1 MDAVK
6 WLLAEM
12 RIKAIARG
20 EFARVME
27 RHWEPVELD
36 DDLLPDFARAIPQQ
50 TRFRFLASGEA
61 NADIAYSNER
71 IPSGRL
77 VGGFDVY
84 RNAPD
89 DPVRFNKDWYA
100 VVDPDDGSD
109 HLLVDGPQKDREHW
123 LDEIPRRYDG
133 VRILSASR
141 KSSD

>member
-1 MDAVK
+1 
-6 WLLAEM
+6 M
-12 RIKAIARG
+12 RIKRIARAD
-20 EFARVME
+20 FAPVME
-27 RHWEPVELD
+27 HHWKPVELGD
-36 DDLLPDFARAIPQQ
+36 ELLPDFARGIPKQ
-50 TRFRFLASGEA
+50 TRFRFLASGDA
-61 NADIAYSNER
+61 SAVAHYSNER
-71 IPSGRL
+71 IQSGRL

-133 VRILSASR
+133 IQTLGTP
-141 KSSD
+141 KKTSD